1 MLLDKSLDTYS
12 ECDKVLLVEDFNTEI
27 SDQSIESF
35 LYINELFN
43 IVKKR
48 NLFQKYAKSKLHR
61 SFIN

>member
-12 ECDKVLLVEDFNTEI
+12 KCDKVLLVEDFNTEI
-27 SDQSIESF
+27 SDQRIESF

-43 IVKKR
+43 IVKKG
-48 NLFQKYAKSKLHR
+48 NLFQKYVKSKLHR

>member
-12 ECDKVLLVEDFNTEI
+12 KCDKVLLVEDFNTEI
-27 SDQSIESF
+27 SDQRIESF

-43 IVKKR
+43 IVKKG